1 MILVRGPDE
10 NGGTREQT
18 YDLPDM
24 PGASIST
31 LLQYISRHVDGSVAY
46 YLSCRRGLCA
56 ACVVRVNG
64 KNEMACVTLG
74 FDGMVIEPTQRR
86 LMVKD
91 SVVHLGMPKE
101 AQFDLANAARRD
113 RGCEHDC
120 VPDAAGAKVPG

>member
-1 MILVRGPDE
+1 VRITLLRGPDAY
-10 NGGTREQT
+10 GGTWDQT

-31 LLQYISRHVDGSVAY
+31 LLQHISRHIDGGVAY

-74 FDGMVIEPTQRR
+74 LDGMVIEPTQQR
-86 LMVKD
+86 LMIKD
-91 SVVHLGMPKE
+91 SVMHLGMPKE
-101 AQFDLANAARRD
+101 SQFDLANAAHRD
-113 RGCEHDC
+113 SATPGDS
-120 VPDAAGAKVPG
+120 AA